1 MAAPG
6 RTWLRVRV
14 CCPPEA
20 ADAVV
25 TALLPLSPNGV
36 ETEEGP
42 PTCIIGFLGPYGPP
56 ADPAEAEAKVRAV
69 LASVPDE
76 LLPRPIE
83 LTISPLPEDDWIA
96 VFRAQHHPVRIG
108 RVVIKPTW
116 EPWPSESLPARA
128 DDVLIV
134 LDPGL
139 AFGTGLHAT
148 TRGCLLELQARI
160 RRGDRA
166 VDFGCGT
173 GILAIAA
180 AKLGAR
186 AVLAID
192 FDPVAVEVARENAAR
207 NEVADRVQVQQG
219 ATLAGLPDGQDL
231 ILANVSPPVVVAE
244 APNALAILRP
254 GGAYV
259 CAGIPISREGEVL
272 EALREVGFGGIVPRE
287 LGEWVAF
294 VCVAPAEGARPT

>member
-1 MAAPG
+1 MARG
-6 RTWLRVRV
+6 ERTWLRVRV

-20 ADAVV
+20 ADAVA

-42 PTCIIGFLGPYGPP
+42 PTCITGFLGPYAPP
-56 ADPAEAEAKVRAV
+56 ADPAGAEAGVRAV
-69 LASVPDE
+69 LAAVPDE

-96 VFRAQHHPVRIG
+96 VFRAQHRPVRIG
-108 RVVIKPTW
+108 HVVIKPTW
-116 EPWPSESLPARA
+116 EPWPSESLPPRA
-128 DDVLIV
+128 DDVLIE

-148 TRGCLLELQARI
+148 TRGCLTELQARI
-160 RRGDRA
+160 RRGDR
-166 VDFGCGT
+166 VIDFGCGT

-192 FDPVAVEVARENAAR
+192 FDPVAVEVARENVAR
-207 NEVADRVQVQQG
+207 NGVADRVHVQQG

-231 ILANVSPPVVVAE
+231 VLANVSPPVVTAE
-244 APNALAILRP
+244 APKALAILRP

-259 CAGIPISREGEVL
+259 CTGIPLSREGEALV
-272 EALREVGFGGIVPRE
+272 ALRGVGFAGILPRE

-294 VCVAPAEGARPT
+294 VCVAGADGARPT